1 MSSFFGAF
9 RRRLLTPPVSETTM
23 EVRGFHVKNAEA
35 KQRLEY
41 IGETFLKG
49 YACAVEAGS
58 PAEAEELLETVPRDM
73 RGFAYE
79 GAGMGAAVYDSLPG
93 HGGRLQGLLA
103 GRGRHHDYMIYVG
116 IGWAMA
122 RLPKALWP
130 DIRSTDPLL
139 RWLALDGYGFHQA
152 YFKTDA
158 YVRTPSVQHP
168 FRWRGGHNHY
178 TANAI
183 DQGIGR
189 ALWFVGGTDPDVVTD
204 LIRAYPEH
212 RHADLYAGAGLACAY
227 AGGVSE
233 DELAH
238 FVHGAGEHRWALA
251 QGAAFATEA
260 RVKAGTV
267 IDHTHLA
274 ARVVCRTTADGAAQV
289 CRDTRPRSPETPGPF
304 PAYEAWRHD
313 IAAHL
318 ASSSLVS
325 KGADQ

>member
-1 MSSFFGAF
+1 MSSFFGAL

-35 KQRLEY
+35 KARLEH
-41 IGETFLKG
+41 IGEVFLKG
-49 YACAVEAGS
+49 YAYAVEAAS
-58 PAEAEELLETVPRDM
+58 PAEAEELLEDVPTDM

-93 HGGRLQGLLA
+93 HGGRLAGLLT
-103 GRGRHHDYMIYVG
+103 GEGRHHDYMIYVG

-122 RLPKALWP
+122 RLPKPLWP
-130 DIRSTDPLL
+130 DIRTTDPLL

-152 YFKTDA
+152 YFRTGA
-158 YVRTPSVQHP
+158 YVRTPGTQHP
-168 FRWRGGHNHY
+168 FRWNGGHNHY
-178 TANAI
+178 TPNAI

-189 ALWFVGGTDPDVVTD
+189 ALWFVGGTDPEVVTD
-204 LIRAYPEH
+204 LIRAYPE
-212 RHADLYAGAGLACAY
+212 RRRGDLYAGAGLACAY
-227 AGGVSE
+227 AGGASE

-238 FVHGAGEHRWALA
+238 FAQSAGRHRWSLA

-274 ARVVCRTTADGAAQV
+274 ARVVCGTTAERASRV
-289 CRDTRPRSPETPGPF
+289 CRDTRPQAPGGGAA
-304 PAYEAWRHD
+304 PAYETWRRD
-313 IAAHL
+313 IAAEL
-318 ASSSLVS
+318 ASDSLIS

>member
-1 MSSFFGAF
+1 MSSFFGAL

-35 KQRLEY
+35 KARLEH
-41 IGETFLKG
+41 IGEVFLKG
-49 YACAVEAGS
+49 YAYAVEAAS
-58 PAEAEELLETVPRDM
+58 PAEAEGLLEDVPTDM

-93 HGGRLQGLLA
+93 HGGRLAGLLT
-103 GRGRHHDYMIYVG
+103 GEGRHHDYMIYVG

-122 RLPKALWP
+122 RLPKPLWP
-130 DIRSTDPLL
+130 DIRTTDPLL

-152 YFKTDA
+152 YFRTGA
-158 YVRTPSVQHP
+158 YVRTPGTQHP
-168 FRWRGGHNHY
+168 FRWNGGHNHY
-178 TANAI
+178 TPNAI

-189 ALWFVGGTDPDVVTD
+189 ALWFVGGTDPEVVTD
-204 LIRAYPEH
+204 LIRAYPE
-212 RHADLYAGAGLACAY
+212 RRRGDLYAGAGLACAY
-227 AGGVSE
+227 AGGASE

-238 FVHGAGEHRWALA
+238 FAQSAGRHRWSLA

-274 ARVVCRTTADGAAQV
+274 ARVVCGTTAERASRV
-289 CRDTRPRSPETPGPF
+289 CRDTRPQAPGGGAA
-304 PAYEAWRHD
+304 PAYETWRRD
-313 IAAHL
+313 IAAEL
-318 ASSSLVS
+318 ASDSLIS